1 MKNAK
6 PMEKL
11 LPGDKVHFNPE
22 PIEPTFSLVSRD
34 ILAPE
39 IVEAWADR
47 LAAIGGN
54 AKKAANARAVA
65 MQMRAWQA
73 EHGCKVP
80 D

>member
-1 MKNAK
+1 MKKERHTAK
-6 PMEKL
+6 L
-11 LPGDKVHFNPE
+11 QPGEVLHFDTT
-22 PIEPTFSLVSRD
+22 PIEPTFNLVSRD

-54 AKKAANARAVA
+54 AKKAANARAIA